1 MNYFTKDELEWLLHE
16 IIYIKNN
23 YSHTHGMS
31 IPVQYKIQ
39 SLIDNYCEHK
49 MIKSASVPE
58 CVKCGIQ
65 V

>member
-1 MNYFTKDELEWLLHE
+1 MNEFTKDELLYLC
-16 IIYIKNN
+16 IKLKCDYITMEVKDPF
-23 YSHTHGMS
+23 HRAL
-31 IPVQYKIQ
+31 QDKLQ
-39 SLIDNYCEHK
+39 FLIDNYCEHK